1 VSKHRQAMPATR
13 QFLETLARIMGPA
26 SASAQALRD
35 MDAHDGPSE
44 AIVVEGTIVVVKH
57 PREED
62 T

>member
-35 MDAHDGPSE
+35 MDAHGGPSE
-44 AIVVEGTIVVVKH
+44 AIVVEDKIVVVKH
-57 PREED
+57 SRKGE